1 VKLHESYAR
10 KTVLYF
16 TLHLS
21 PLFQMQ
27 YATYYA
33 FCNSLQLNHF
43 LFCNHLTLFLSKS
56 LLNSL
61 PILPLPSSFKE
72 ISSKLF
78 FSSSLPIPF
87 LFSRLFQSIIT
98 PSCHHLHDKWPQLC
112 LCFPLSSEVSSRCP
126 PEGKHCTMPVQI

>member
-1 VKLHESYAR
+1 MKLHDSYTR

-21 PLFQMQ
+21 LLFHMQ
-27 YATYYA
+27 YAIYYA

-56 LLNSL
+56 PLNSL

-78 FSSSLPIPF
+78 SSSSLPIPF
-87 LFSRLFQSIIT
+87 LFFPSVPIYYRSILSPSSWQVTSALYVFSAKLRSFISRPARRKT
-98 PSCHHLHDKWPQLC
+98 LHNA
-112 LCFPLSSEVSSRCP
+112 
-126 PEGKHCTMPVQI
+126 G